1 VLQSSILWNQPP
13 ADLALSSDDVH
24 VWRASLDES
33 PSKVQQLA
41 QILSPDEQARAAR
54 FYFEQ
59 HRKRFI
65 VARGLLRTILS
76 YYLKI
81 QPIAID
87 FTYSKYGK
95 PELATASNIGKLEF
109 NVSHSQDLA
118 LYAVTRDRQIGI
130 DLEQIRPV
138 ADAQQIVERFFS
150 EQEKIAFQSLPAEQK
165 QAAFFNAWTRK
176 EAYLKA
182 CGDGLNRPLNQ
193 VEVSMTPGES
203 ATLIKVEGSLAAAN
217 HWCLQA
223 LTPAPD
229 YAAAMVVEGHDWQ
242 LNCWQYF

>member
-1 VLQSSILWNQPP
+1 MQSSILWNSPP
-13 ADLALSSDDVH
+13 AELALSSDAVH
-24 VWRASLDES
+24 VWRASLNAS

-41 QILSPDEQARAAR
+41 QILSPDEQTRAER

-65 VARGLLRTILS
+65 VGRGLLRNILS

-81 QPIAID
+81 EPIAIQ
-87 FTYSKYGK
+87 FTYSPYGK
-95 PELATASNIGKLEF
+95 PALASGSNIGKLEF

-130 DLEQIRPV
+130 DLELIRPGC
-138 ADAQQIVERFFS
+138 DSGQIVERFFS
-150 EQEKIAFQSLPAEQK
+150 AQEKATFQTLPADQK

-193 VEVSMTPGES
+193 VEVSMIPGEP
-203 ATLIKVEGSLAAAN
+203 ATLIQIEGSFAAN
-217 HWCLQA
+217 HWCLQS

-229 YAAAMVVEGHDWQ
+229 YAAAIVVEGHDWR
-242 LNCWQYF
+242 LNCWQYV